1 MTQSSKIQA
10 KVLKGLV
17 WFGAIMTIGIL
28 AFLVLYILIMGVPN
42 LSLDLFA
49 FKYTTENVSLFPALV
64 NTIIMIA
71 VTLIIAVPLGIGS
84 AIFLEEYA
92 KRGNPLVKLVAIT
105 TETLSGI
112 PSIVYGIFG
121 MLFFVTT
128 LGWGYSMLA
137 GSCTLAIMIL
147 PLIMRTTQ
155 EALKAVPDTYREG
168 SFGLGAGRLRT
179 VFRIILPA
187 ASPGIFAGIVLAVGR
202 IVGETAALIYTA
214 GTVAQIPP
222 NLMGSGRTLAI
233 HMYALWNE
241 GLNTGQSYAT
251 AVVLLVIVILLNLL
265 SEKIAQKIASGGN

>member
-71 VTLIIAVPLGIGS
+71 VTLVISVPLGIGS

-92 KRGNPLVKLVAIT
+92 KRGNILVKFVAIT

-155 EALKAVPDTYREG
+155 DALKSV
-168 SFGLGAGRLRT
+168 
-179 VFRIILPA
+179 
-187 ASPGIFAGIVLAVGR
+187 
-202 IVGETAALIYTA
+202 
-214 GTVAQIPP
+214 
-222 NLMGSGRTLAI
+222 
-233 HMYALWNE
+233 
-241 GLNTGQSYAT
+241 
-251 AVVLLVIVILLNLL
+251 
-265 SEKIAQKIASGGN
+265 